1 MVPGIPDHNKLTE
14 RGIIPKVYTATPG
27 PLSQEAVM
35 SKDLNESKPL
45 PQAPVLLCPGC
56 EFPMRVIDVQSS
68 PSTLGGEVVDVIY
81 VCNSFHTR
89 VISTLKK

>member
-1 MVPGIPDHNKLTE
+1 MP
-14 RGIIPKVYTATPG
+14 
-27 PLSQEAVM
+27 S
-35 SKDLNESKPL
+35 DLNESKPL

-56 EFPMRVIDVQSS
+56 EFPMRVVDVQSS

-81 VCNSFHTR
+81 VCDSCHTR